1 VNLLI
6 GAVTIGLILA
16 LLGLGVFI
24 SYRVYRTLDLTTDGS
39 FGLGAAVAAALLVA
53 QVRPLP
59 ATLLATMAGV
69 MAGGI
74 TGVLHTQFLVST
86 LLAGVLTS
94 TALYSVSIFVMG
106 SGNLS
111 IASADSLMTL
121 AEQWGQRLLGLSPTL
136 NLLGTNVSGGSVAAL
151 VLMAL
156 LTGGFALALWLFM
169 ATDLGLAMRATGNN
183 PQMAKALAID
193 VDRMMVLGLCLSNG
207 LIALAG
213 ALYAQYQ
220 GFANIEMGI
229 GALVA
234 GLANLMVGEA
244 LLGRRPIGRWI
255 AGAVI
260 GAVVFRL
267 LVAAAIRAG
276 LNPNALKLVTALF
289 VLGVL
294 VLPRLLQRGLGRPS
308 AESAQRHA

>member
-6 GAVTIGLILA
+6 GAVTTGLILG

-24 SYRVYRTLDLTTDGS
+24 SYRIYHTLDLTADGS
-39 FGLGAAVAAALLVA
+39 FGVGAAVVAALLVRE
-53 QVRPLP
+53 VHPLP
-59 ATLLATMAGV
+59 AIAIASMAGV
-69 MAGGI
+69 VAGGI
-74 TGVLHTQFLVST
+74 TGILHTEFLVST

-94 TALYSVSIFVMG
+94 TALYSVSLFVMG

-111 IASADSLMTL
+111 LASAESLTTL
-121 AEQWGQRLLGLSPTL
+121 AERLGQRLLGLPPTL
-136 NLLGTNVSGGSVAAL
+136 TVLGTSVSGGSVATLAF
-151 VLMAL
+151 MAL
-156 LTGGFALALWLFM
+156 LAGGLAFALAVFM
-169 ATDLGLAMRATGNN
+169 GTDLGLAMRAAGNN

-193 VDRMMVLGLCLSNG
+193 VDRKVVLGLGVANG

-213 ALYAQYQ
+213 ALFAQYE
-220 GFANIEMGI
+220 GFANIQMGI
-229 GALVA
+229 GALVT

-255 AGAVI
+255 AGAVV

-267 LVAAAIRAG
+267 LVAAAVRAG

-289 VLGVL
+289 VLAVL
-294 VLPRLLQRGLGRPS
+294 VLPRLARRARRWPS
-308 AESAQRHA
+308 AEGAQRHA